1 MRRSRASAQVSNGV
15 VHIGDWVRELP
26 APHHIQPCACCL
38 CREQPDE
45 VRRAQVHAIG
55 ERDGMT
61 YLVLAHGYECPAE
74 EVERI
79 AN

>member
-1 MRRSRASAQVSNGV
+1 
-15 VHIGDWVRELP
+15 
-26 APHHIQPCACCL
+26 
-38 CREQPDE
+38 
-45 VRRAQVHAIG
+45 VHAIG